1 MVTHS
6 AVQIQ
11 IVPWGSQRYIQSLG
25 LRFEVLRRPLG
36 MVFDPAVFLDEVN
49 DVHLVA
55 LQNDWVLGCMIL
67 SRAVDGV
74 KMRQV
79 AVDQREQRLGVGSEM
94 IRFAEQYAKE
104 MGYKAILLHAR
115 DSAVPFY
122 LKHNYELVGDGL
134 LEVGIPH
141 HAMRKSFVD

>member
-1 MVTHS
+1 MSHS
-6 AVQIQ
+6 AVLVQ
-11 IVPWGSQRYIQSLG
+11 IVPWESQRYIQSLG

-36 MVFDPAVFLDEVN
+36 LVFDPATFLDEVN
-49 DVHLVA
+49 DIHLVA
-55 LQNDWVLGCMIL
+55 HYKDWVLGCMIL
-67 SRAVDGV
+67 SRVMDGL

-79 AVDQREQRLGVGSEM
+79 AVGQTEQRLGVGSEM

-104 MGYKAILLHAR
+104 MGCKAIVLHAR
-115 DSAVPFY
+115 DSAIPFY
-122 LKHNYELVGDGL
+122 LKHNYELVGDGF

>member
-1 MVTHS
+1 MAHS
-6 AVQIQ
+6 VVHVQI
-11 IVPWGSQRYIQSLG
+11 VTWGSQRYIQSLG

-36 MVFDPAVFLDEVN
+36 MVFDPATFLDEVN

-67 SRAVDGV
+67 SRAEDGV

-79 AVDQREQRLGVGSEM
+79 AVDHQEQRLGVGSEM
-94 IRFAEQYAKE
+94 IRFAELYAKE
-104 MGYKAILLHAR
+104 MGCKSILLHAR
-115 DSAVPFY
+115 DSAIPFY
-122 LKHNYELVGDGL
+122 LKHNYELVGDGF

>member
-1 MVTHS
+1 MSHS
-6 AVQIQ
+6 AVLVQ
-11 IVPWGSQRYIQSLG
+11 IVPWGSPRYIQSLG

-36 MVFDPAVFLDEVN
+36 LVFDPAAFLDEVN
-49 DVHLVA
+49 DIHLVA
-55 LQNDWVLGCMIL
+55 HYKDWVLGCMIL
-67 SRAVDGV
+67 SRVEEGF

-79 AVDQREQRLGVGSEM
+79 AVGHSEQRLGVGSEM

-104 MGYKAILLHAR
+104 MGFKAIVLHAR

-122 LKHNYELVGDGL
+122 LKHNYELVGDGF

>member
-1 MVTHS
+1 MSHS
-6 AVQIQ
+6 AVLVQ
-11 IVPWGSQRYIQSLG
+11 IVPWGSPRYIQSLG

-36 MVFDPAVFLDEVN
+36 LVFDPATFLDEVN
-49 DVHLVA
+49 DIHLIA
-55 LQNDWVLGCMIL
+55 HYKDWVLGCMML
-67 SRAVDGV
+67 SRVEEGV

-79 AVDQREQRLGVGSEM
+79 AVGHSEQRLGVGSEM

-104 MGYKAILLHAR
+104 MGCKAIVLHAR
-115 DSAVPFY
+115 DSAIPFY
-122 LKHNYELVGDGL
+122 LKHNYELVGDGF

>member
-1 MVTHS
+1 MAHS
-6 AVQIQ
+6 ALLVQ

-36 MVFDPAVFLDEVN
+36 LVFDPATFSDEVN
-49 DVHLVA
+49 DIHLVA
-55 LQNDWVLGCMIL
+55 HYKDWVLGCMIL
-67 SRAVDGV
+67 SRVMDGL

-79 AVDQREQRLGVGSEM
+79 AVDQTEQRLGVGSEM

-104 MGYKAILLHAR
+104 MGCKAIVLHAR
-115 DSAVPFY
+115 DSAIPFY
-122 LKHNYELVGDGL
+122 LKHNYELVGDGF

>member
-1 MVTHS
+1 MSHS
-6 AVQIQ
+6 AVLVQ

-36 MVFDPAVFLDEVN
+36 LVFDPATFLDEVN
-49 DVHLVA
+49 DIHLIA
-55 LQNDWVLGCMIL
+55 HYKDWVLGCMML
-67 SRAVDGV
+67 SRVEEGV

-79 AVDQREQRLGVGSEM
+79 AVGHSEQRLGVGSEM
-94 IRFAEQYAKE
+94 IRFAEQHAKE
-104 MGYKAILLHAR
+104 MGCKAIVLHAR

-122 LKHNYELVGDGL
+122 LKHNYELVGDGF

>member
-1 MVTHS
+1 MSHS
-6 AVQIQ
+6 AVLVQ

-36 MVFDPAVFLDEVN
+36 LVFDPATFLDEVN
-49 DVHLVA
+49 DIHLVA
-55 LQNDWVLGCMIL
+55 HYKDWVLGCMIL
-67 SRAVDGV
+67 SRVMDGL

-79 AVDQREQRLGVGSEM
+79 AVGQTEQLLGVGSGM

-115 DSAVPFY
+115 DSAIPFY
-122 LKHNYELVGDGL
+122 LKHNYELVGDGF

>member
-1 MVTHS
+1 MAHS
-6 AVQIQ
+6 VVHVQI
-11 IVPWGSQRYIQSLG
+11 VTWGSQRYIQSLG

-49 DVHLVA
+49 DVHIVA

-67 SRAVDGV
+67 SSAVDGV

-94 IRFAEQYAKE
+94 IRFAELYAKE
-104 MGYKAILLHAR
+104 MGCKSILLHAR
-115 DSAVPFY
+115 DSAIPFY
-122 LKHNYELVGDGL
+122 LKHNYELVGDGF

>member
-1 MVTHS
+1 MSHS
-6 AVQIQ
+6 AVLVQ
-11 IVPWGSQRYIQSLG
+11 IVPWGSPRYIQSLG

-36 MVFDPAVFLDEVN
+36 LVFDPATFLDEVN
-49 DVHLVA
+49 DIHLIA
-55 LQNDWVLGCMIL
+55 HYKDWVLGCMML
-67 SRAVDGV
+67 SRVEEGV

-79 AVDQREQRLGVGSEM
+79 AVGHSEQRLGVGSEM
-94 IRFAEQYAKE
+94 IRFAEQHAKE
-104 MGYKAILLHAR
+104 MGCKAIVLHAR

-122 LKHNYELVGDGL
+122 LKHNYELVGDGF

>member
-1 MVTHS
+1 MAHS
-6 AVQIQ
+6 VVHVQI
-11 IVPWGSQRYIQSLG
+11 VTWGSQRYIQSLG

-36 MVFDPAVFLDEVN
+36 MVFDPATFLDEVN

-67 SRAVDGV
+67 SSAEDGV

-94 IRFAEQYAKE
+94 IRFAELYAKE
-104 MGYKAILLHAR
+104 MGCKSILLHAR
-115 DSAVPFY
+115 DSAIPFY
-122 LKHNYELVGDGL
+122 LKHNYELVGDGF

>member
-1 MVTHS
+1 MSHS
-6 AVQIQ
+6 AVLVQ
-11 IVPWGSQRYIQSLG
+11 IVPWGSPRYIQSLG

-36 MVFDPAVFLDEVN
+36 LVFDPATFLDEVN
-49 DVHLVA
+49 DIHLIA
-55 LQNDWVLGCMIL
+55 HYKDWVLGCMIL
-67 SRAVDGV
+67 SRVEEGF

-79 AVDQREQRLGVGSEM
+79 AVGHSEQRLGVGSEM

-104 MGYKAILLHAR
+104 MGCKAIVLHAR
-115 DSAVPFY
+115 DSAIPFY
-122 LKHNYELVGDGL
+122 LKHNYELVGDGF